1 MNNFFLQLQEFSKK
15 LIYSGVRDSHD
26 SEDRRKIFLFNSFSY
41 ISILCLLA
49 LGVTAFIDNDPLLGY
64 TDLFAATILLSLVI
78 YLHFS
83 GNQIFC
89 SYVAAI
95 LANIFFCYL
104 FFTGGVKSTAFMW
117 LYTYPTLS
125 FFLLGLYR
133 GSIAT
138 LFLFLFSL
146 IFLIIDLSSQ
156 SINVYHFDFAI
167 RFIPSFLVVFFFSFL
182 LERSRAIA
190 QTALLQE
197 QEVLS
202 HMVDRLTSHE
212 KQLELA
218 QDMLEQRV
226 AERTAEL
233 LKTNL
238 QLKDEMETRKKA
250 EQERRRLEN
259 ELSRAQKMEVLG
271 RLAGGVAHDLNNVLS
286 GIVSYP
292 DLLLLDL
299 STDSPMHGPLEII
312 KKSGERAAAIVQDL
326 LALARRGVMV
336 KQVISLNDVL
346 TEYMDSLE
354 FIKLCKAHPGI
365 AVEQH
370 LAPHLQQ
377 MEGSPVH
384 LQKAIMNLMV
394 NAFEA
399 VKGHGRVVVTTKNR
413 TLETAHNGYEVIEE
427 GNYVVLM
434 IEDSG
439 SGMSPEVLSKIFEP
453 FYTRKQM
460 GRSGTGLGMT
470 VVWGTVKDHAGYLDI
485 VSSPGEGT
493 AISVYFPVSGTI
505 GPSCPMESIETRQL
519 NRGSGQTILIVDDMV
534 VQQEIGISILEKLGY
549 RAWSVSSGEEA
560 VEFIK
565 KQPVDLVL
573 LDMIML
579 PGMDGLETFQQMLL
593 INPNQKAVIVSGY
606 SKNDRV
612 RQALELGIGA
622 HLKKPYTIEQVNE
635 VIINELAK

>member
-1 MNNFFLQLQEFSKK
+1 MNNFFLQLQKFSKK

-26 SEDRRKIFLFNSFSY
+26 CESRRKIFLFNSFSY

-49 LGVTAFIDNDPLLGY
+49 LGVTAFIDNDPFLGY
-64 TDLFAATILLSLVI
+64 TDLFTALSLLSLVI
-78 YLHFS
+78 YLHYS
-83 GNQIFC
+83 GNQVFC
-89 SYVAAI
+89 SYITAI
-95 LANIFFCYL
+95 LANLFFCYL
-104 FFTGGVKSTAFMW
+104 FYTGGVKSTAFMW

-146 IFLIIDLSSQ
+146 IFLVIDLSSQ
-156 SINVYHFDFAI
+156 TINVYHLDFAL

-190 QTALLQE
+190 QDALLRK

-202 HMVDRLTSHE
+202 SMVERLTNHE
-212 KQLELA
+212 KQLERA

-226 AERTAEL
+226 NERTAEL
-233 LKTNL
+233 LEINL
-238 QLKDEMETRKKA
+238 QLKDEIESRKQA
-250 EQERRRLEN
+250 EQDRRRLEN

-299 STDSPMHGPLEII
+299 AADSPMRGPLEII

-336 KQVISLNDVL
+336 KQVVSLNDVL
-346 TEYMDSLE
+346 REYMESLE

-365 AVEQH
+365 SVEQH
-370 LAPHLQQ
+370 PALRLQL
-377 MEGSPVH
+377 MAGSPVH
-384 LQKAIMNLMV
+384 LQKAVMNLVV

-399 VKGHGRVVVTTKNR
+399 VKGHGRVVITTKNVR
-413 TLETAHNGYEVIEE
+413 LDSAVNGYELIKE
-427 GNYVVLM
+427 GNYVVL
-434 IEDSG
+434 IIQDSG
-439 SGMSPEVLSKIFEP
+439 AGMSAEVLSKIFEP

-470 VVWGTVKDHAGYLDI
+470 VVWGTIKDHGGYLDI
-485 VSSPGEGT
+485 ESSPGKGT
-493 AISVYFPVSGTI
+493 TITIYFPVSSTDATSH
-505 GPSCPMESIETRQL
+505 PAESRDNKQL
-519 NRGSGQTILIVDDMV
+519 CRGNGQTILIVDDMV
-534 VQQEIGISILEKLGY
+534 VQQEIGISILKKLGY

-579 PGMDGLETFQQMLL
+579 PGMDGLETFQQMVQ

-635 VIINELAK
+635 VINNELAK